1 MIAPYSKAISC
12 RNVAEP
18 LDVPRARRDRDPKE
32 HGVILFRCD
41 ETDGYRV
48 RRPPGG
54 VVVDEH
60 GLALGD
66 GQGKTDIVAAVWEFW
81 IPELDALWW
90 WCWLCPHDG
99 CC

>member
-1 MIAPYSKAISC
+1 MITPDSKAVSC

-18 LDVPRARRDRDPKE
+18 LDVTYARRDRDSQE

-41 ETDGYRV
+41 ETDGYSARGPSS
-48 RRPPGG
+48 R

-66 GQGKTDIVAAVWEFW
+66 GRGKTDIEAVDD
-81 IPELDALWW
+81 ICVSELNALWW